1 MASSSSTL
9 PPSSE
14 QVEVKEEVEEKY
26 EKKGKKEK
34 KEKKEKGLYRSVP
47 YRVLSDFDEE
57 ELHQLRR
64 ARAFGVEAEARYTRA
79 RLAKQENEENEK
91 EKEKEKEKEGDGFGV
106 EEVKEI
112 EPTEPPEGS
121 LPPGRVD
128 QGEHPEIY
136 ERMKPAKG
144 PFLPGRINWYIYIY
158 IAIYVYWAVC
168 TCKEAQ
174 WKCETIIFKYAKYS
188 HLHLHLKVI
197 QFRNVLSSN
206 WLIYW
211 EFAFLHVKNN
221 TNSDICQLG
230 KAFGFHSFT

>member
-1 MASSSSTL
+1 MKYILNNISFINSSGIPFLGKTVLVYAASLVLCLYMLLYAIVTVAFGSNKRVHALHLQRYIYLFEYCVMASSSSTL

-34 KEKKEKGLYRSVP
+34 KEQKAKRGYYPILN
-47 YRVLSDFDEE
+47 DFDEE
-57 ELHQLRR
+57 QLYQLRR

-144 PFLPGRINWYIYIY
+144 PFLPGRIN
-158 IAIYVYWAVC
+158 
-168 TCKEAQ
+168 
-174 WKCETIIFKYAKYS
+174 
-188 HLHLHLKVI
+188 
-197 QFRNVLSSN
+197 
-206 WLIYW
+206 
-211 EFAFLHVKNN
+211 
-221 TNSDICQLG
+221 
-230 KAFGFHSFT
+230 

>member
-1 MASSSSTL
+1 MLVYAASLVLCLYMLLYAIVTVAFGSNKRVHALHLQRYIYLFEYCVMASSSSTL

-26 EKKGKKEK
+26 EK

-64 ARAFGVEAEARYTRA
+64 ARAFGVEAEARYNRA

-128 QGEHPEIY
+128 PGEHPEIY

-144 PFLPGRINWYIYIY
+144 PFLPGRIN
-158 IAIYVYWAVC
+158 
-168 TCKEAQ
+168 
-174 WKCETIIFKYAKYS
+174 
-188 HLHLHLKVI
+188 
-197 QFRNVLSSN
+197 
-206 WLIYW
+206 
-211 EFAFLHVKNN
+211 
-221 TNSDICQLG
+221 
-230 KAFGFHSFT
+230 

>member
-34 KEKKEKGLYRSVP
+34 KEQKAKRGYYPILN
-47 YRVLSDFDEE
+47 DFDEE
-57 ELHQLRR
+57 QLYQLRR

-158 IAIYVYWAVC
+158 SHIRILGSVYMQRG
-168 TCKEAQ
+168 T
-174 WKCETIIFKYAKYS
+174 
-188 HLHLHLKVI
+188 
-197 QFRNVLSSN
+197 
-206 WLIYW
+206 
-211 EFAFLHVKNN
+211 VKMWNHN
-221 TNSDICQLG
+221 L
-230 KAFGFHSFT
+230 

>member
-1 MASSSSTL
+1 MKYILNNISFINSSGIPFLGKTVLVYAASLVLCLYMLLYAIVAVAFGSNKRVHALHLQRYIYLFEYCVMASSSSTL

-34 KEKKEKGLYRSVP
+34 KEQKAKRGYYPILN
-47 YRVLSDFDEE
+47 DFDEE
-57 ELHQLRR
+57 QLYQLRR

-144 PFLPGRINWYIYIY
+144 PFLPGRIN
-158 IAIYVYWAVC
+158 
-168 TCKEAQ
+168 
-174 WKCETIIFKYAKYS
+174 
-188 HLHLHLKVI
+188 
-197 QFRNVLSSN
+197 
-206 WLIYW
+206 
-211 EFAFLHVKNN
+211 
-221 TNSDICQLG
+221 
-230 KAFGFHSFT
+230 